1 MHATRFTSTADAK
14 ARLGQ
19 EIGLSDWTLVDQERV
34 DAFARVTGDQQWI
47 HVDVE
52 RSKRESPFG
61 GPIAHGYLTLSLIAK
76 FAQECISVDGIKLAV
91 NYGLN
96 RVRFASPV
104 KVGSRVRARFV
115 LAEVDDI
122 PDGAQLVWQA
132 VIEIEGGD
140 KPACA
145 AEMVTRWYF

>member
-1 MHATRFTSTADAK
+1 MKTTRFTGTADAK

-19 EIGLSDWTLVDQERV
+19 EIGLSDWLLIDQERV
-34 DAFARVTGDQQWI
+34 NAFADVTGDQQWI

-52 RSKRESPFG
+52 RAKRESPFG
-61 GPIAHGYLTLSLIAK
+61 GPIAHGYLTLSLLAK
-76 FAQECISVDGIKLAV
+76 FAQECIAVDGIKLAV

-122 PDGAQLVWQA
+122 PGGAQLVWQA